1 MEITLHATVKG
12 RLWSGQRARLQI
24 DKPLRR
30 HTPLAH
36 ELAQILC
43 GCGDFDGGAKA
54 FTEDS
59 FVQMTIT
66 KVTKSGLRS
75 YIKQKALSGLPSIA
89 HLME

>member
-12 RLWSGQRARLQI
+12 RLWGGQRARLEV

-30 HTPLAH
+30 DKPLKL
-36 ELAQILC
+36 ELAQILR

-59 FVQMTIT
+59 YIRISRPSTVKRGMAYTQCI
-66 KVTKSGLRS
+66 GLCD
-75 YIKQKALSGLPSIA
+75 LPSIE